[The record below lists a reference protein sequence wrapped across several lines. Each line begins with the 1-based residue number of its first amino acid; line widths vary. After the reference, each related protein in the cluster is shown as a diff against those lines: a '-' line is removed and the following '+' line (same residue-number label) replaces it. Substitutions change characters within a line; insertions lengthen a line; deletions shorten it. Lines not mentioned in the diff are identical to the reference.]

1 MLANIISLM
10 ANALD
15 SGLGVTLVVHGAV
28 ITGTLVGEREYLRG
42 VNNLVKAIARDTFDG
57 MPEESLKAF
66 EETLFFNEL
75 TEDDNDLPPDADP
88 DAPDS
93 AEHAPVM
100 AADAPLIRHLH
111 LRDPIIIYPSSTLSF
126 RDSALPFMRLRL
138 AAIDGWML
146 GRINVMNEDDDF
158 EAGFTPYDDVPPGRI
173 H

>member
-15 SGLGVTLVVHGAV
+15 SGLGVTLMVHGAV

-42 VNNLVKAIARDTFDG
+42 VNNLFKAIARDTFEG
-57 MPEESLKAF
+57 MPEETLRAF

-75 TEDDNDLPPDADP
+75 TEDDNDLPPDSDTAGDADEP
-88 DAPDS
+88 S
-93 AEHAPVM
+93 Q
-100 AADAPLIRHLH
+100 AALSEPPLIRHLH

-138 AAIDGWML
+138 AAVDGWML
-146 GRINVMNEDDDF
+146 GRINVMSDDDDF
-158 EAGFTPYDDVPPGRI
+158 EGSFNRYDDSPPGRI